1 MSWAGA
7 RHRARRPT
15 FSVALRLHQ
24 TVIETERL
32 LKDDEPNSHPKGRD
46 GEPVIQCYDDGFPKL
61 PECLDRRPKPLLA
74 EAA

>member
-1 MSWAGA
+1 MGGA

-32 LKDDEPNSHPKGRD
+32 LKDDEPNSHMGDDIQLEYYED
-46 GEPVIQCYDDGFPKL
+46 GYPKL
-61 PECLDRRPKPLLA
+61 PARLDRRPLPDLA
-74 EAA
+74 QAA